1 MEQATEGSMRKSV
14 VFLLMRKTILF
25 WSSLPVLSGSA
36 SLRKAL
42 TADEQT
48 FIEKAATSEQTEIR
62 LSQLAVERASS
73 PEVKQFA
80 QSMVTDQSA
89 SLLKPIAADDT
100 VALPENLGPEINEK
114 FKRLKKTIGN
124 RLRQNLHGTASKATG

>member
-1 MEQATEGSMRKSV
+1 VEFRRIAS
-14 VFLLMRKTILF
+14 
-25 WSSLPVLSGSA
+25 

-62 LSQLAVERASS
+62 PSQLAVERASS

-89 SLLKPIAADDT
+89 SLLKPIAADYA

-114 FKRLKKTIGN
+114 FKRLKKQSGIAFDKTCTEPPPRRPDDEANWHRG
-124 RLRQNLHGTASKATG
+124 

>member
-1 MEQATEGSMRKSV
+1 VVLEQATEGSMRKSV
-14 VFLLMRKTILF
+14 RKTILF

-89 SLLKPIAADDT
+89 SLLKMTRRSAAISPT
-100 VALPENLGPEINEK
+100 RSLG
-114 FKRLKKTIGN
+114 F
-124 RLRQNLHGTASKATG
+124 HG